1 MKNSILLTS
10 INGGNKSTA
19 FFNSRSIWD
28 FIFYDYVNNPLKGL
42 QYVGFAFG
50 ILITI
55 YSIFSKIKGHFIA
68 E

>member
-10 INGGNKSTA
+10 INGDSKSTA

-55 YSIFSKIKGHFIA
+55 YSILSKIKGHFIA